1 MKPIIG
7 ITTFWQ
13 NKPRE
18 SYDSVSHNYIKSVY
32 LAGGI
37 PVLIPLVEDEKIVN
51 NYLKS
56 VDGIILSGGEDV
68 SPLMYGEN
76 PTEKVQLIC
85 EQRDK
90 FEKELFLEALRLNKP
105 VLGICR
111 GLQVMNVALGG
122 TLYQDINTQI
132 ENSVGHYPKNTPANN
147 LYHQIKIDKESILF
161 DIFDEEKISVNSFHH
176 QSIKKIGNGLK
187 ETAWAVEGV
196 VEGIEHI
203 SKDFAVG
210 VQWHPED
217 LAMKYPE
224 FSNLFKALVQAC
236 TQY

>member
-7 ITTFWQ
+7 ITTFLES
-13 NKPRE
+13 KAKE
-18 SYDSVSHNYIKSVY
+18 SYESVNYNYIKSVY

-37 PVLIPLVEDEKIVN
+37 PVLIPIVEDEEIVN

-56 VDGIILSGGEDV
+56 IDGLILSGGEDV

-76 PTEKVQLIC
+76 PMEKVQLIC
-85 EQRDK
+85 AQRDK
-90 FEKELFLEALRLNKP
+90 FEKELFLEALKSNIP

-132 ENSVGHYPKNTPANN
+132 ENSLGHYQKDTPANN
-147 LYHQIKIDKESILF
+147 LYHQIKIDDESILF
-161 DIFDEEKISVNSFHH
+161 DIFDEKKISINSFHH
-176 QSIKKIGNGLK
+176 QSIKKIGNGL
-187 ETAWAVEGV
+187 EEIAWSVDGV

-203 SKDFAVG
+203 SKDFALG

-217 LAMKYPE
+217 LAVKYPE
-224 FSNLFKALVQAC
+224 FLNLFKALVQAC
-236 TQY
+236 TPY

>member
-7 ITTFWQ
+7 ITTFWEE
-13 NKPRE
+13 KAKK

-32 LAGGI
+32 SAGGI
-37 PVLIPLVEDEKIVN
+37 PVLIPLVEDEKVVN

-56 VDGIILSGGEDV
+56 VNGIILSGGEDV
-68 SPLMYGEN
+68 SPLIYGEN
-76 PTEKVQLIC
+76 PMEKVQLIC
-85 EQRDK
+85 EQRDI
-90 FEKELFLEALRLNKP
+90 FEKELFLEALRLNIP

-132 ENSVGHYPKNTPANN
+132 ENSLGHYQKDTPVNN
-147 LYHQIKIDKESILF
+147 LYHQVKIDNESILF

-176 QSIKKIGNGLK
+176 QSIKKIGNNLK
-187 ETAWAVEGV
+187 ETAWSVDGV

-217 LAMKYPE
+217 LATKYPD
-224 FSNLFKALVQAC
+224 FLKLFKALVQAC